1 MTDSIKRLNYFN
13 GQFLR
18 APDFTEEQ
26 TYHLEMG
33 RRHNQKL
40 HTWGIADGLKLQ
52 YTIGSSQIEIA
63 EGMAIDSEGREIVLV
78 NKVNRDLSTFP
89 GKTVYIT
96 IAYNERKVDET
107 KETGVEGFTRVQEIP
122 NINVSENPPSADQ
135 LSLQLILGRVTVNSE
150 GKITATDE
158 GEGVNRRRAAGVV
171 AGDLE
176 ARSLTL
182 TDTNVD
188 PSQWS
193 RMRLGAAG
201 RADLQSNLRVTG
213 NLEVT
218 GTVDGRDVSA
228 DGTRLDTHTS
238 NTNNPHQTT
247 AAQIDNQGG
256 TNRLVTQINA
266 STGVISEG
274 RIDPAI
280 ARDSEVTTAINLA
293 VKKAGDTMTGAL
305 TIQSNLTVTG
315 NVSLGS
321 LTVNGRMSVSDGVIQ
336 RGGAPLTTTADLG
349 LYSQLDSQWIRFVTK
364 NAPFLFYSDGGA
376 GTTPMFIIEPSGN
389 VKATSFLGDGS
400 TLTGVVRTAGDT
412 MTGALT
418 IQNNLTV
425 TGKVGIATTATP
437 SERLEVN
444 GNIKA
449 TSFLGDGS
457 TLTGVVRTAGDIM
470 TGALTIQNN
479 LTVTGKVGIATTA
492 APSEKLE
499 VNGNIKATSFLGDG
513 SNLTGVVKNL
523 DLAVKK
529 AGDIMTG
536 ALTIQNNLT
545 VTGSVS
551 FGSQVRQMLN
561 LWSTGYGIGVQNL
574 TQYFRSDA
582 NFAWYKG
589 GSHNDEELNPG
600 GGAVQ
605 MVIKDGNVGIGTTNP
620 GTKLEINGDLKVTG
634 TITGTIDATNIAT
647 GTLNVARIP
656 NLSAN
661 KIIDVYDI
669 YLRGSA
675 FESTEGNITFLKIA
689 NFDFGLTTQRGLNTI
704 ILNPGGAYRR
714 KANHDVYGD
723 KTNWNNW
730 ADWVNSNA
738 AAGDLVAVA
747 SYDAL
752 SKAPRG
758 GSAATLLDA
767 INGKQAFSAEY
778 RVSYAL
784 FFIKGESKC
793 IEVLQAYRGPNAHLK
808 TGYAFSQLSFNF
820 NNFNSEEAWIV
831 PAFMNSWTNYDT
843 TYNPA
848 GYFKDSLGIVHL
860 RGLVKNGTN
869 NTTIFTLP
877 VGYRPSNRE
886 LQAVQTNLNTIGRVD
901 ILADGQVTVVS
912 GSNVWVSL
920 DGITFRAGG

>member
-1 MTDSIKRLNYFN
+1 MTDSIKRLNYFD

-78 NKVNRDLSTFP
+78 NKVNRDLSTFL

-182 TDTNVD
+182 TDPNVD

-193 RMRLGAAG
+193 KMRLGAAG
-201 RADLQSNLRVTG
+201 RADLNGDLRVTG
-213 NLEVT
+213 KLEVT

-293 VKKAGDTMTGAL
+293 VRKAGDTMTGAL
-305 TIQSNLTVTG
+305 TIQNNLTVTG

-389 VKATSFLGDGS
+389 V
-400 TLTGVVRTAGDT
+400 
-412 MTGALT
+412 
-418 IQNNLTV
+418 
-425 TGKVGIATTATP
+425 
-437 SERLEVN
+437 
-444 GNIKA
+444 KA

-886 LQAVQTNLNTIGRVD
+886 LQAVQTNLDTNTIGRVD

>member
-78 NKVNRDLSTFP
+78 NKVNRDLSTFL

-182 TDTNVD
+182 TDPNVD

-193 RMRLGAAG
+193 KMRLGAAG
-201 RADLQSNLRVTG
+201 RADLNGDLRVTG
-213 NLEVT
+213 KLEVT

-228 DGTRLDTHTS
+228 DGTKLDTHTS

-266 STGVISEG
+266 STGVISEA

-293 VKKAGDTMTGAL
+293 VRKAGDTMTGAL

-315 NVSLGS
+315 NV
-321 LTVNGRMSVSDGVIQ
+321 
-336 RGGAPLTTTADLG
+336 
-349 LYSQLDSQWIRFVTK
+349 
-364 NAPFLFYSDGGA
+364 
-376 GTTPMFIIEPSGN
+376 
-389 VKATSFLGDGS
+389 
-400 TLTGVVRTAGDT
+400 
-412 MTGALT
+412 
-418 IQNNLTV
+418 
-425 TGKVGIATTATP
+425 GIATTAAP

-444 GNIKA
+444 GKIRA

-479 LTVTGKVGIATTA
+479 LTVTGNVGIATTA
-492 APSEKLE
+492 TPSERLE
-499 VNGNIKATSFLGDG
+499 VNGKIRAISFLGDG
-513 SNLTGVVKNL
+513 STLTGVVRT
-523 DLAVKK
+523 

-545 VTGSVS
+545 VTGKVSVTGNLS
-551 FGSQVRQMLN
+551 VTNILEIGDTPLTGNTGGNRDWMQKGIKINWDSDSLFIGLKDEGTNRKDAVIAWGDDPQDDLRFINVLAGGDVQGKELMRIKPSGNVFINGTLVTQQTHTIKIGVPSSTYENDGIRGEPN
-561 LWSTGYGIGVQNL
+561 LWLDAAGTVFIKSGFQSRGLDVAERFKVLGHGEIGSVMVM
-574 TQYFRSDA
+574 
-582 NFAWYKG
+582 
-589 GSHNDEELNPG
+589 DEQEK
-600 GGAVQ
+600 A
-605 MVIKDGNVGIGTTNP
+605 IKLCERAYDPCVVGIISGEPAFILGLETEHQPIALCGRVPCNVDADIAPIKVGDLLTTSP
-620 GTKLEINGDLKVTG
+620 TKGYAQKALEIEKATG
-634 TITGTIDATNIAT
+634 TIIGKA
-647 GTLNVARIP
+647 LES
-656 NLSAN
+656 LSQG
-661 KIIDVYDI
+661 K
-669 YLRGSA
+669 GQ
-675 FESTEGNITFLKIA
+675 IT
-689 NFDFGLTTQRGLNTI
+689 
-704 ILNPGGAYRR
+704 
-714 KANHDVYGD
+714 
-723 KTNWNNW
+723 
-730 ADWVNSNA
+730 
-738 AAGDLVAVA
+738 
-747 SYDAL
+747 
-752 SKAPRG
+752 
-758 GSAATLLDA
+758 
-767 INGKQAFSAEY
+767 
-778 RVSYAL
+778 
-784 FFIKGESKC
+784 
-793 IEVLQAYRGPNAHLK
+793 
-808 TGYAFSQLSFNF
+808 
-820 NNFNSEEAWIV
+820 
-831 PAFMNSWTNYDT
+831 
-843 TYNPA
+843 
-848 GYFKDSLGIVHL
+848 
-860 RGLVKNGTN
+860 GLV
-869 NTTIFTLP
+869 I
-877 VGYRPSNRE
+877 
-886 LQAVQTNLNTIGRVD
+886 LQ
-901 ILADGQVTVVS
+901 
-912 GSNVWVSL
+912 
-920 DGITFRAGG
+920 

>member
-1 MTDSIKRLNYFN
+1 MPLADTLNRNPGDILKSDDWNVIIKEIDRLETAKINRD
-13 GQFLR
+13 G
-18 APDFTEEQ
+18 
-26 TYHLEMG
+26 
-33 RRHNQKL
+33 
-40 HTWGIADGLKLQ
+40 ADTLKGPL
-52 YTIGSSQIEIA
+52 TIA
-63 EGMAIDSEGREIVLV
+63 EALNANSNVTIKGNLSIVVPQPQEPSGQILV
-78 NKVNRDLSTFP
+78 
-89 GKTVYIT
+89 
-96 IAYNERKVDET
+96 
-107 KETGVEGFTRVQEIP
+107 
-122 NINVSENPPSADQ
+122 
-135 LSLQLILGRVTVNSE
+135 LGP
-150 GKITATDE
+150 
-158 GEGVNRRRAAGVV
+158 
-171 AGDLE
+171 
-176 ARSLTL
+176 
-182 TDTNVD
+182 TN
-188 PSQWS
+188 
-193 RMRLGAAG
+193 A
-201 RADLQSNLRVTG
+201 SNLRLGYHQDYSWIQSHGSKPLLINRLG
-213 NLEVT
+213 NNIGIGSTINPVASLDIASASRT
-218 GTVDGRDVSA
+218 GTHP
-228 DGTRLDTHTS
+228 T
-238 NTNNPHQTT
+238 
-247 AAQIDNQGG
+247 
-256 TNRLVTQINA
+256 
-266 STGVISEG
+266 
-274 RIDPAI
+274 
-280 ARDSEVTTAINLA
+280 A
-293 VKKAGDTMTGAL
+293 VKSLYITGDFNAD
-305 TIQSNLTVTG
+305 N
-315 NVSLGS
+315 
-321 LTVNGRMSVSDGVIQ
+321 DGVEFRHSNGTQGIGFGFNTIYAAGSAANQ
-336 RGGAPLTTTADLG
+336 DLG
-349 LYSQLDSQWIRFVTK
+349 LKPKGTGEVK
-364 NAPFLFYSDGGA
+364 VA
-376 GTTPMFIIEPSGN
+376 GSLSVSGI
-389 VKATSFLGDGS
+389 VKAQ
-400 TLTGVVRTAGDT
+400 TLTVSGD
-412 MTGALT
+412 L
-418 IQNNLTV
+418 
-425 TGKVGIATTATP
+425 
-437 SERLEVN
+437 S
-444 GNIKA
+444 
-449 TSFLGDGS
+449 
-457 TLTGVVRTAGDIM
+457 
-470 TGALTIQNN
+470 
-479 LTVTGKVGIATTA
+479 
-492 APSEKLE
+492 
-499 VNGNIKATSFLGDG
+499 
-513 SNLTGVVKNL
+513 
-523 DLAVKK
+523 
-529 AGDIMTG
+529 
-536 ALTIQNNLT
+536 

-561 LWSTGYGIGVQNL
+561 LWSTTYGIGVQSL
-574 TQYFRSDA
+574 TQYFRSDR

-589 GSHNDEELNPG
+589 GSHNNEELNPG

-752 SKAPRG
+752 HEAPRG
-758 GSAATLLDA
+758 GSADNLLGA
-767 INGKQAFSAEY
+767 INGKQAFIAEY

-912 GSNVWVSL
+912 GSNGWVSL

>member
-1 MTDSIKRLNYFN
+1 MTDSIKRLNYFD

-78 NKVNRDLSTFP
+78 KKVNRDLSTFP

-182 TDTNVD
+182 TDPNVD

-193 RMRLGAAG
+193 KMRLGAAG
-201 RADLQSNLRVTG
+201 RADLNGDLRVTG
-213 NLEVT
+213 KLEVT

-293 VKKAGDTMTGAL
+293 VRKAGDTMTGAL
-305 TIQSNLTVTG
+305 TIQNNLTVTG

-457 TLTGVVRTAGDIM
+457 TLTGVVRT
-470 TGALTIQNN
+470 
-479 LTVTGKVGIATTA
+479 
-492 APSEKLE
+492 
-499 VNGNIKATSFLGDG
+499 
-513 SNLTGVVKNL
+513 
-523 DLAVKK
+523 

-714 KANHDVYGD
+714 KANHDVFGD

-886 LQAVQTNLNTIGRVD
+886 LQAVQTNLDTNTIGRVD

>member
-1 MTDSIKRLNYFN
+1 MPLADTLNRKPGDILKSDDWNVIIKEIDRKINRDGADTLKGPLTITEALKVNSSVIISGNLSVTNVLEIGDPPLAGNTGGNRDWMQKGIKINWDSDSLFI
-13 GQFLR
+13 
-18 APDFTEEQ
+18 
-26 TYHLEMG
+26 
-33 RRHNQKL
+33 
-40 HTWGIADGLKLQ
+40 GLK
-52 YTIGSSQIEIA
+52 
-63 EGMAIDSEGREIVLV
+63 
-78 NKVNRDLSTFP
+78 
-89 GKTVYIT
+89 
-96 IAYNERKVDET
+96 NE
-107 KETGVEGFTRVQEIP
+107 
-122 NINVSENPPSADQ
+122 
-135 LSLQLILGRVTVNSE
+135 
-150 GKITATDE
+150 
-158 GEGVNRRRAAGVV
+158 
-171 AGDLE
+171 
-176 ARSLTL
+176 
-182 TDTNVD
+182 
-188 PSQWS
+188 
-193 RMRLGAAG
+193 
-201 RADLQSNLRVTG
+201 
-213 NLEVT
+213 
-218 GTVDGRDVSA
+218 
-228 DGTRLDTHTS
+228 
-238 NTNNPHQTT
+238 
-247 AAQIDNQGG
+247 G
-256 TNRLVTQINA
+256 TNRKDA
-266 STGVISEG
+266 VIAWG
-274 RIDPAI
+274 DDPQ
-280 ARDSEVTTAINLA
+280 D
-293 VKKAGDTMTGAL
+293 
-305 TIQSNLTVTG
+305 
-315 NVSLGS
+315 
-321 LTVNGRMSVSDGVIQ
+321 
-336 RGGAPLTTTADLG
+336 DL
-349 LYSQLDSQWIRFVTK
+349 RFV
-364 NAPFLFYSDGGA
+364 NVLAGGEVQ
-376 GTTPMFIIEPSGN
+376 GKELMRIKPSGN
-389 VKATSFLGDGS
+389 VGIGTNNPIASLDIASASRTGTHPTAVKGLYITGDFNADNDGVEFRHSSGTQGIGFGFNTIYAAGSAANQDLGLKPKG
-400 TLTGVVRTAGDT
+400 TGVIAVAGNLSVSGIVKAQALTLSQSGGQSSGMASFMSKNPESPYINWYHSRSGADQDLKRYGYIQAGDDGIKEFRFVAEN
-412 MTGALT
+412 GA
-418 IQNNLTV
+418 NFKFSGGNLTV
-425 TGKVGIATTATP
+425 
-437 SERLEVN
+437 S
-444 GNIKA
+444 
-449 TSFLGDGS
+449 GDLS
-457 TLTGVVRTAGDIM
+457 
-470 TGALTIQNN
+470 
-479 LTVTGKVGIATTA
+479 
-492 APSEKLE
+492 
-499 VNGNIKATSFLGDG
+499 
-513 SNLTGVVKNL
+513 
-523 DLAVKK
+523 
-529 AGDIMTG
+529 
-536 ALTIQNNLT
+536 

-561 LWSTGYGIGVQNL
+561 LWSTGYGIGIQNG
-574 TQYFRSDA
+574 TQYFRSDR

-589 GSHNDEELNPG
+589 GSHNNEELNPG

-704 ILNPGGAYRR
+704 ILNPGGAYKL

-723 KTNWNNW
+723 NKNWNKW

-752 SKAPRG
+752 SMAPMG
-758 GSAATLLDA
+758 GSAATLLGA
-767 INGKQAFSAEY
+767 INGTKAFEAIE

-886 LQAVQTNLNTIGRVD
+886 LQAVQTNLNIIGRVD

>member
-1 MTDSIKRLNYFN
+1 VR
-13 GQFLR
+13 
-18 APDFTEEQ
+18 
-26 TYHLEMG
+26 
-33 RRHNQKL
+33 
-40 HTWGIADGLKLQ
+40 
-52 YTIGSSQIEIA
+52 
-63 EGMAIDSEGREIVLV
+63 
-78 NKVNRDLSTFP
+78 
-89 GKTVYIT
+89 
-96 IAYNERKVDET
+96 
-107 KETGVEGFTRVQEIP
+107 
-122 NINVSENPPSADQ
+122 
-135 LSLQLILGRVTVNSE
+135 
-150 GKITATDE
+150 
-158 GEGVNRRRAAGVV
+158 
-171 AGDLE
+171 
-176 ARSLTL
+176 
-182 TDTNVD
+182 
-188 PSQWS
+188 
-193 RMRLGAAG
+193 
-201 RADLQSNLRVTG
+201 
-213 NLEVT
+213 
-218 GTVDGRDVSA
+218 
-228 DGTRLDTHTS
+228 
-238 NTNNPHQTT
+238 
-247 AAQIDNQGG
+247 
-256 TNRLVTQINA
+256 
-266 STGVISEG
+266 
-274 RIDPAI
+274 
-280 ARDSEVTTAINLA
+280 
-293 VKKAGDTMTGAL
+293 KAGDTMTGAL
-305 TIQSNLTVTG
+305 TIQNNLTVTG

-389 VKATSFLGDGS
+389 V
-400 TLTGVVRTAGDT
+400 
-412 MTGALT
+412 
-418 IQNNLTV
+418 
-425 TGKVGIATTATP
+425 
-437 SERLEVN
+437 
-444 GNIKA
+444 KA

-886 LQAVQTNLNTIGRVD
+886 LQAVQTNPNTIGRVD